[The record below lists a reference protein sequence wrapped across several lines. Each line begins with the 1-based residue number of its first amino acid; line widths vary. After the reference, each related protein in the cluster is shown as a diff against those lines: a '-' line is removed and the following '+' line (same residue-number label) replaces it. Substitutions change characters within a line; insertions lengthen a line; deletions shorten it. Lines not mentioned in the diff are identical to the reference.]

1 MELSQQIKIYL
12 AQPNPDLLEASLLV
26 ARHAQ
31 PSLVTDEYTW
41 LIDSWATDLSERLEG
56 LPDTRAKLK
65 KVNDFLFRELG
76 FSGNHDD
83 YYDPR
88 NNMINHVI
96 ERRKGIPITMA
107 VLYITL
113 AQRVGLDV
121 VGASFPG
128 HFLVKMN
135 LDEGLIVLDP
145 FNKGVSL
152 GEDDLKTLLEYNNL
166 NSDTDMLSVSLR
178 TATPEETIQRML
190 RNLKSVYIKEKRQES
205 ALEILN
211 LMLTIN
217 PKLTEERRERGL
229 LLRDMGCHH
238 TALLDLNDYMERS
251 KKEERIAE
259 VRPIVVDLLRSTPA
273 LH

>member
-1 MELSQQIKIYL
+1 MELSQQIKTYL
-12 AQPNPDLLEASLLV
+12 SQPNPDLLEASLLV

-31 PSLVTDEYTW
+31 PSLVTAEYTW
-41 LIDSWATDLSERLEG
+41 LIDSWATELAERLQG
-56 LPDTRAKLK
+56 LPDARAKLK
-65 KVNDFLFRELG
+65 KINDFLFRELG

-166 NSDTDMLSVSLR
+166 NTDTDMLSVSLR

-259 VRPIVVDLLRSTPA
+259 IRPIIVDLLRSTPA